1 MADSREALLTDAQ
14 RAYLRLVHDGLTSK
28 EIAQRLHASHHTV
41 NAQIGVAMRVLGAAS
56 RGEAAAMLM
65 RAEANGSYE
74 PSYEPPAIADPSGP
88 DTVGGEGPVA
98 AESRGLPLPVP
109 TAGRPLND
117 LTIWQRLL
125 WIIAL
130 AAVIALAA
138 GGLVSG
144 IIAQLDG
151 LARRV

>member
-1 MADSREALLTDAQ
+1 MADTREALLTDAQ
-14 RAYLRLVHDGLTSK
+14 RAYLRLVHAGLTSK
-28 EIAQRLHASHHTV
+28 EIAQRLGASHHTV

-56 RGEAAAMLM
+56 RAEAAAMLAK
-65 RAEANGSYE
+65 AEAGGSYE
-74 PSYEPPAIADPSGP
+74 SSYEPAAIADRSEA
-88 DTVGGEGPVA
+88 DTIGGEEQA
-98 AESRGLPLPVP
+98 AADGRGLPLPVP

-117 LTIWQRLL
+117 LTFWQRLL

-130 AAVIALAA
+130 AAVIALAG
-138 GGLVSG
+138 GGLISG